1 MDEFYLF
8 LHFTK
13 IESYST
19 YLWLAFFKKFYLFV
33 WPHWVLVAAYG
44 SSLFLAAGELS
55 VVAFRIHFPDQGLN
69 QGPLLWDHGVLATGA
84 PGKSPQLFG

>member
-1 MDEFYLF
+1 MTIEYTKRDNCYLCIFSSMDEFYLF

-33 WPHWVLVAAYG
+33 WLQTNYLFVWVLVASCDIFG
-44 SSLFLAAGELS
+44 CGM
-55 VVAFRIHFPDQGLN
+55 
-69 QGPLLWDHGVLATGA
+69 WD
-84 PGKSPQLFG
+84 